1 MEYREFVRRKK
12 QLLSKIQPR
21 ENIGA
26 LNFKEGDKFA
36 DWTVIRKMTREEI
49 FPHKQGNFYLCKCV
63 CGNERPV
70 KAFSLKDGLS
80 KGCTDCKYKRAS
92 ATWALRKESVR
103 KPLGPVS
110 YYRSSKKY
118 YQQNKEYC
126 KQKDAAWRAK
136 AKEKKAEFE
145 RMKAEQ
151 KANGTWTTE

>member
-1 MEYREFVRRKK
+1 MDLKEFTRRKK
-12 QLLSKIQPR
+12 QLLSQTQPK
-21 ENIGA
+21 NTAA
-26 LNFKEGDKFA
+26 LQFNAGDKFA

-49 FPHKQGNFYLCKCV
+49 IPHKQGNFYLCKCA

-70 KAFSLKDGLS
+70 KAFSLKEGLS
-80 KGCTDCKYKRAS
+80 KGCPDCKFKRAS

-103 KPLGPVS
+103 KPLGPAS

-136 AKEKKAEFE
+136 AREKKAEFE
-145 RMKAEQ
+145 RMKAEA